1 MIKILPHDEVEA
13 LAAHALDLAAKS
25 GAWGADLLY
34 SEGSGS
40 GLTLKD
46 GETEECA
53 SGSSAGIGI
62 RTIMSDGRQGIAYGS
77 RLDKAS
83 VDSLVE
89 WSLHNALASEPEE
102 GITLYEG
109 PLVRCRE
116 LDAEDRRIRE
126 ITAADRMK
134 YCLEMTREA
143 RSLDSRIVS
152 VRSASWRDGW
162 GASFFATTKG
172 LCGWEEGSSANC
184 GVMVLAQSGEFTE
197 MGGYGMEALRL
208 DELDIIKSARTAVEQ
223 TVASLGGRQLATG
236 SYTIMIEPETA
247 ASLVD
252 VIGGLFCASD
262 VHRGRSMMKG
272 RLGELVASPCVNL
285 TDDGRIPWKP
295 GSSSWDSE
303 GVPTGRTELIKN
315 GEANAFLYNLQY
327 AIKDGVSSTGN
338 CSRGMS
344 SLPDVGTT
352 NLVFAAGTESPDALR
367 ARITNGMYVTEFMGL
382 HTIDPISGDFSIG
395 AKGHRIENG
404 EITTPVSGVTMA
416 SNLLEFMRNIS
427 AAASDLK
434 YSGSVAAPTLVVEN
448 VVIAGK

>member
-1 MIKILPHDEVEA
+1 MIKFLPHDEVEA

-152 VRSASWRDGW
+152 VRSAS
-162 GASFFATTKG
+162 
-172 LCGWEEGSSANC
+172 
-184 GVMVLAQSGEFTE
+184 
-197 MGGYGMEALRL
+197 
-208 DELDIIKSARTAVEQ
+208 
-223 TVASLGGRQLATG
+223 
-236 SYTIMIEPETA
+236 
-247 ASLVD
+247 
-252 VIGGLFCASD
+252 
-262 VHRGRSMMKG
+262 
-272 RLGELVASPCVNL
+272 
-285 TDDGRIPWKP
+285 
-295 GSSSWDSE
+295 
-303 GVPTGRTELIKN
+303 
-315 GEANAFLYNLQY
+315 
-327 AIKDGVSSTGN
+327 
-338 CSRGMS
+338 
-344 SLPDVGTT
+344 
-352 NLVFAAGTESPDALR
+352 
-367 ARITNGMYVTEFMGL
+367 
-382 HTIDPISGDFSIG
+382 
-395 AKGHRIENG
+395 
-404 EITTPVSGVTMA
+404 
-416 SNLLEFMRNIS
+416 
-427 AAASDLK
+427 
-434 YSGSVAAPTLVVEN
+434 
-448 VVIAGK
+448 